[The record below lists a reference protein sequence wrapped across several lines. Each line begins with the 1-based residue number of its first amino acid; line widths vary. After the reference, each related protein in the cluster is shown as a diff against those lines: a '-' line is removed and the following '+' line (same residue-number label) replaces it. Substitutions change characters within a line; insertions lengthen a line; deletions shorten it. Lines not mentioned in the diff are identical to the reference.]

1 MNLKTYH
8 SLEINLL
15 WIEEEDIVTASAGIV
30 DSNKDD
36 DITQGDIFGQ

>member
-15 WIEEEDIVTASAGIV
+15 WIEEEDIVTASAGAL

-36 DITQGDIFGQ
+36 DNIQDDIFG